1 MPPHVV
7 AADDEHSELED
18 HILSFHSPT
27 IETVSEASGHQ
38 KNITNAQNN
47 TITNSNSSSTH
58 RSAQKNTTSSSLEDN
73 WNTCLEFLME
83 KLDHKKEEEPLLLM
97 YLEEPGRTAE
107 MYGASL
113 TFFFRKFYS
122 ER

>member
-1 MPPHVV
+1 MPPLLDVV
-7 AADDEHSELED
+7 ADDEHRELED
-18 HILSFHSPT
+18 HILSFHST
-27 IETVSEASGHQ
+27 AIETVSEASGHQ

-47 TITNSNSSSTH
+47 TITNSNNSSTY
-58 RSAQKNTTSSSLEDN
+58 RSPQKNTTSSSLEDN

-83 KLDHKKEEEPLLLM
+83 KLDRKKEEEPLLLM

-113 TFFFRKFYS
+113 
-122 ER
+122 

>member
-7 AADDEHSELED
+7 ADDEHSELED
-18 HILSFHSPT
+18 HILSFHST
-27 IETVSEASGHQ
+27 AIEIVSEASGQQ
-38 KNITNAQNN
+38 KNITNSQNK
-47 TITNSNSSSTH
+47 TITNGNSSSTY
-58 RSAQKNTTSSSLEDN
+58 RSAQKDTTSSSLENN

-83 KLDHKKEEEPLLLM
+83 KLDHKKEEDPLLLM